1 MKALSFSTIFES
13 NQVFL
18 ASIDSDQTPN
28 LRVWKGQFTLEAGQN
43 MAELVG
49 ETIAYSDVVGQAYFY
64 PEPSNVLL
72 TIGKSHVTMWNLGSD
87 ELQSRSGLFTRKI
100 PRPKNVTCAAFA
112 KTGEVLTGDSD
123 GNVMIWRGVK
133 VVRVLKGA
141 HAGAVGDIKVM
152 EDGSFVSGGLD
163 DDSLVVFNENYELI
177 GAGAILP
184 EVLGGK
190 LPNTSFW
197 RENSNMLIMPK

>member
-72 TIGKSHVTMWNLGSD
+72 TIGNAQCL
-87 ELQSRSGLFTRKI
+87 KI
-100 PRPKNVTCAAFA
+100 TQN
-112 KTGEVLTGDSD
+112 
-123 GNVMIWRGVK
+123 
-133 VVRVLKGA
+133 
-141 HAGAVGDIKVM
+141 
-152 EDGSFVSGGLD
+152 
-163 DDSLVVFNENYELI
+163 VVFEFLNFGIFHQFLTY
-177 GAGAILP
+177 
-184 EVLGGK
+184 
-190 LPNTSFW
+190 
-197 RENSNMLIMPK
+197 